1 MFTIDCVTFV
11 YLIVE
16 IIYIVKC
23 ACMNSIIVG
32 MGGATLFLLLPIV
45 VCPKPYTLV
54 LIEGHYQH
62 FKAKNNSSCKCKNGL
77 CEIYCS

>member
-1 MFTIDCVTFV
+1 MQNVSSIEGCTCVWSCNISAHGNCSILMFTIDCVTFV

-32 MGGATLFLLLPIV
+32 MGGATLFLLLPIM
-45 VCPKPYTLV
+45 LHV
-54 LIEGHYQH
+54 LSHT
-62 FKAKNNSSCKCKNGL
+62 FL
-77 CEIYCS
+77 F

>member
-32 MGGATLFLLLPIV
+32 MGGATLFLLLPIML
-45 VCPKPYTLV
+45 YV
-54 LIEGHYQH
+54 LSLI
-62 FKAKNNSSCKCKNGL
+62 FL
-77 CEIYCS
+77 F